1 MKGRNP
7 IEQQRLTDLIF
18 LHYNLHLQGFK
29 SRLNT
34 DIVLEE
40 IDPMDDWIVEEAKES
55 PSQNGDT
62 AWMDLDCED
71 ITTIEH
77 LVNGRGPS
85 SIQPKVETG

>member
-7 IEQQRLTDLIF
+7 IEQRRLSDLIF
-18 LHYNLHLQGFK
+18 LHYNLHLQGLK
-29 SRLNT
+29 SRLNA

-55 PSQNGDT
+55 SSQNGDT
-62 AWMDLDCED
+62 SWMDLDCED
-71 ITTIEH
+71 RTIIED

-85 SIQPKVETG
+85 SIQPKVETR